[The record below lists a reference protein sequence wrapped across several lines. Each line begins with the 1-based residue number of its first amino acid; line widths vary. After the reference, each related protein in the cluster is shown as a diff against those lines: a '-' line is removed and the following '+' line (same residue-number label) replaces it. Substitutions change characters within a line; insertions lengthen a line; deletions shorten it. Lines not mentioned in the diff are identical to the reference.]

1 MSAGLKVISPGLHTT
16 IQDQGRRGYQDVGVP
31 VAGPL
36 DRIAL
41 TIANALVGNA
51 ANVPALEILA
61 QGPTLEVI
69 ASSTRLALVGG
80 NGGLLLGESGSRRV
94 PPGQSIRLAQGDH
107 VRVAPLGN
115 SACAY
120 LAAEHGFDIPL
131 CLGSAATYT
140 RGAFGGFHGRTLKA
154 GDFFALCQAEVETRN
169 ECALQQNFNP
179 CTDDPIRVVLGP
191 QADYFSPDTIKTFLS
206 GIYTVSPQ
214 ADRMGYRL
222 DGPKLD
228 HAKGYDIVSDGIVAG
243 SVQVPGSG
251 HPIILLADAQTSG
264 GYPKIATVISADVPL
279 IGRRGPG
286 SAIRFAAV
294 ERDVAEQARR
304 DQDRQIK
311 QWIGDFRSPEQVSG
325 VDIDALY
332 GANLIGGVSD
342 ALE

>member
-69 ASSTRLALVGG
+69 ASSTRVALVGG
-80 NGGLLLGESGSRRV
+80 NGGLLLGENASRRV
-94 PPGQSIRLAQGDH
+94 PPGQSIRLTQGDH
-107 VRVAPLGN
+107 VHVAPLGN

-120 LAAEHGFDIPL
+120 LAVEHGFDVPL

-140 RGAFGGFHGRTLKA
+140 RGAFGGFHGRALKA
-154 GDFFALCQAEVETRN
+154 GDMLDLHEATIETRN
-169 ECALQQNFNP
+169 ESALRQNFDP

-191 QADYFSPDTIKTFLS
+191 QSDYFNRDTIEEFLS
-206 GIYTVSPQ
+206 GAYTVSPQ

-222 DGPKLD
+222 EGPKLN
-228 HAKGYDIVSDGIVAG
+228 HVKGYDIVSDGIVAG

-286 SAIRFAAV
+286 STIRFMAV
-294 ERDVAEQARR
+294 ERDAAEQARR

-311 QWIGDFRSPEQVSG
+311 QWVADFVLPEEAAG
-325 VDIDALY
+325 IDLEALY
-332 GANLIGGVSD
+332 RANLIGGVSD